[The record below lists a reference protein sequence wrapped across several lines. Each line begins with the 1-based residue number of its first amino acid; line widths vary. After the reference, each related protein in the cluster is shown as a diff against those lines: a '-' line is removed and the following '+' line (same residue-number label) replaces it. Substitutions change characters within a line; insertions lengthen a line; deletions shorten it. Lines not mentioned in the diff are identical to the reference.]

1 MRREIR
7 NIDGVQRT
15 DSEVRLTGTGGEL
28 CLRCL
33 TESAFLVEYRI
44 DGVSAGETAY
54 PAVWPGLRP
63 GAVDSIDRVEDT
75 AATVTIVKGDV
86 SILVDKRTASLSVFR
101 HGLQLFGGAV
111 GHSETV
117 LPPYP
122 LRVQDTLTAGDGES
136 RPGKFNFNL
145 EPGDIVLGLGEK
157 SGGIVKNRRRFRMF
171 NRDALGYDA
180 SSSDPLY
187 ISVPFFMQLNRERS
201 TVAGVFFPTTAV
213 EEIDFGVE
221 SNYYTAVSLSGAP
234 YAYVV
239 FTGENYRDIL
249 RGYYGVTGFPAL
261 PPRFHFGFF
270 GSSMSYTEPEDAE
283 RRVSDFFTRTETEGI
298 PCEGMYFSS
307 GYVKS
312 KTGQRYTFLWN
323 QEKFPDPAAFIGKL
337 HDRGYRVICNIKPG
351 ILNSHPWHQDLAERG
366 CYIPAEDGSPL
377 EEYYWGG
384 IASLVDFSKP
394 QARSWWQDEVRHRFI
409 DYGVEGIWNDNN
421 EFEIEDEGSARF
433 GDRKLLPVMMA
444 EATYETLLRARPGR
458 RPWIVSRS
466 GYAGLQRFAST
477 WTGDNV
483 SDDVSL
489 RWNIPM
495 GMNMG
500 LSGLP
505 FYGHDIGGFYGPAPS
520 PDLLLRWCQSAVFQ
534 PRFVIHS
541 WNPDGVPTE
550 PWLYP
555 AILTDLVALI
565 RLRYYL
571 MPYLYSVAL
580 ATTLT
585 GVPMERPAWIESF
598 PAAIHGT
605 ESLEHLVGDDLF
617 VVPPREVGIHEVAW
631 TFPTGASWV
640 SADFRTRYP
649 GGSPDRRPYP
659 RSGPLYYYRSGSAL
673 PVRESRDRIPEG
685 YYDEL
690 VLLLVP
696 PAEGEDAAE
705 SIVHEDDGSRLVEG
719 DSYCAYSVLQTCE
732 GERVRCS
739 VTVNAF
745 APDAP
750 RPRRI
755 RLVLPEGYR
764 FISNPSGG
772 GGERSF
778 SSTISSSKDRIE
790 VILVRISGP

>member
-7 NIDGVQRT
+7 DIERVQHT
-15 DSEVRLTGTGGEL
+15 DAEVRLIGVGGEL
-28 CLRCL
+28 RLRCL
-33 TESAFLVEYRI
+33 TGSAFLVEYRI
-44 DGVSAGETAY
+44 EGVPGVQPSY
-54 PAVWPGLRP
+54 PYVWPGLRQ
-63 GAVDSIDRVEDT
+63 AAADSFDRIDDSDASVTVVKKDISIVVE
-75 AATVTIVKGDV
+75 
-86 SILVDKRTASLSVFR
+86 KRTATVSFFR
-101 HGLQLFGGAV
+101 CGVRVFGGAV

-122 LRVQDTLTAGDGES
+122 LRVQDSLTTGEGKG
-136 RPGKFNFNL
+136 RTGKFNFNL
-145 EPGDIVLGLGEK
+145 EADDIVLGLGEK

-234 YAYVV
+234 YSYVV
-239 FTGENYRDIL
+239 FTGEGYRDIL
-249 RGYYGVTGFPAL
+249 RGYYGITGFPAL

-270 GSSMSYTEPEDAE
+270 GSSMSYTEPENAE
-283 RRVSDFFTRTETEGI
+283 QRVSDFFAQTEAEGI

-323 QEKFPDPAAFIGKL
+323 QEKFPDPSAFIGKL
-337 HDRGYRVICNIKPG
+337 RSRGYRVICNIKPG
-351 ILNSHPWHQDLAERG
+351 ILNSHPWYQDLAERG
-366 CYIPAEDGSPL
+366 YFIPSEDGSPL

-384 IASLVDFSKP
+384 IASLVDFSNP
-394 QARSWWQDEVRHRFI
+394 QARSWWQNQVRHRFI
-409 DYGVEGIWNDNN
+409 EYGVEGIWNDNN

-433 GDRKLLPVMMA
+433 GDHKLLPVMMA
-444 EATYETLLRARPGR
+444 EATYEALLEARPDR

-489 RWNIPM
+489 LWNIPM

-520 PDLLLRWCQSAVFQ
+520 SDLLSRWCQSAVFQ

-555 AILTDLVALI
+555 SILVDLVALI

-571 MPYLYSVAL
+571 LPYLYSVAL
-580 ATTLT
+580 STALT

-598 PAAIHGT
+598 PSTRYGT

-617 VVPPREVGIHEVAW
+617 VVPPREIGAHEVSWA
-631 TFPTGASWV
+631 FPSGASWV
-640 SADFRTRYP
+640 SADFRSRYAGGLP
-649 GGSPDRRPYP
+649 GRQFYP
-659 RSGPLYYYRSGSAL
+659 RSTPLFFYRSGSAV
-673 PVRESRDRIPEG
+673 PVREPRDRIPEG

-705 SIVHEDDGSRLVEG
+705 SIVYEDDGSRLVG
-719 DSYCAYSVLQTCE
+719 IGSYCAYSVRQAWEE
-732 GERVRCS
+732 GGVHCT
-739 VTVNAF
+739 VTVKAF
-745 APDAP
+745 ARDAP
-750 RPRRI
+750 QSRRI

-764 FISNPSGG
+764 FDSNPSEGG
-772 GGERSF
+772 DERSF
-778 SSTISSSKDRIE
+778 LSTFSAVGDRME

>member
-7 NIDGVQRT
+7 NIELVQNDGM
-15 DSEVRLTGTGGEL
+15 EVRLHGTDGEIR
-28 CLRCL
+28 LRCL
-33 TESAFLVEYRI
+33 TGSAFLVEYLV
-44 DGVSAGETAY
+44 DGISAENTAY
-54 PAVWPGLRP
+54 PPVWPGLRQ
-63 GAVDSIDRVEDT
+63 GATVSFDRVDN
-75 AATVTIVKGDV
+75 AGAFVTIIKGDV
-86 SILVDKRTASLSVFR
+86 SIAVDKRTATVSFFR
-101 HGLQLFGGAV
+101 QGRKVFGGAV

-122 LRVQDTLTAGDGES
+122 LRVQDFLSPGQGK
-136 RPGKFNFNL
+136 RQPGKFNFSL
-145 EPGDIVLGLGEK
+145 EPGDIVFGLGEK

-221 SNYYTAVSLSGAP
+221 SNYYTAVSLSNAP
-234 YAYVV
+234 YSYVV
-239 FTGENYRDIL
+239 FTGEGYRDIL
-249 RGYYGVTGFPAL
+249 RSYYNITGFPAL

-270 GSSMSYTEPEDAE
+270 GSSMSYTEPDDAE
-283 RRVSDFFTRTETEGI
+283 QRVSDFFARAEAEGI

-312 KTGQRYTFLWN
+312 ETGRRYTFLWN
-323 QEKFPDPAAFIGKL
+323 KAKFPDPAAFIGKL
-337 HDRGYRVICNIKPG
+337 RDHGYRIICNIKPG
-351 ILNSHPWHQDLAERG
+351 ILNSHPWYNDLAEKG
-366 CYIPAEDGSPL
+366 YYIPAEDGSPL

-384 IASLVDFSKP
+384 IASLVDFYNP
-394 QARSWWQDEVRHRFI
+394 QARTWWQAEVRRRFV

-433 GDRKLLPVMMA
+433 GDHKLLPVVMA
-444 EATYETLLRARPGR
+444 EATYEALLEAHPGR

-466 GYAGLQRFAST
+466 GYSGLQRFAGT

-483 SDDVSL
+483 SDAVSL
-489 RWNIPM
+489 LWNIPM

-505 FYGHDIGGFYGPAPS
+505 FYGHDIGGFYGSSPG

-555 AILTDLVALI
+555 EILADLVALI
-565 RLRYYL
+565 RLRYYV

-580 ATTLT
+580 STALT
-585 GVPMERPAWIESF
+585 GAPMERPAWVESF
-598 PAAIHGT
+598 PSAVHGT
-605 ESLEHLVGDDLF
+605 DSLEHLVGDDLI
-617 VVPPREVGIHEVAW
+617 VVPPREVGDHVVAW
-631 TFPTGASWV
+631 SFPAGASWI
-640 SADFRTRYP
+640 SADFCSRYT
-649 GGSPDRRPYP
+649 GGSPGQQSYP
-659 RSGPLYYYRSGSAL
+659 RSGPLFFYRSGSAL
-673 PVRESRDRIPEG
+673 PVRESRDRIPDG

-690 VLLLVP
+690 VLLIVP
-696 PAEGEDAAE
+696 LSEGEGAVE
-705 SIVHEDDGSRLVEG
+705 SIVYEDDGSRLVESS
-719 DSYCAYSVLQTCE
+719 SYCVYSVRQACE
-732 GERVRCS
+732 AEGIRCS
-739 VTVNAF
+739 VTVKAF
-745 APDAP
+745 ADDAP
-750 RPRRI
+750 LPRPI

-764 FISNPSGG
+764 CKSGTPVG
-772 GGERSF
+772 DVLKGCSSSF
-778 SSTISSSKDRIE
+778 SSIGDSME
-790 VILVRISGP
+790 VVFARFTDS